1 MNNEQ
6 QIKLLRLQVALDEHL
21 RDIVQEKGAREFLL
35 EAIEEAPSAKAHVR
49 GTLPAPDPRE
59 LADEVWATP
68 TGQRLREVLELHE
81 AAQEAAHTSD
91 RDRKLAEIQAIT
103 DPRARINAAR
113 KEGFA

>member
-21 RDIVQEKGAREFLL
+21 RGIVREKGARQFLL
-35 EAIEEAPSAKAHVR
+35 DAVTDAPSAKAHVR
-49 GTLPAPDPRE
+49 GTLPPPDLRE

-68 TGQRLREVLELHE
+68 IGQRLREVLEQHE

-113 KEGFA
+113 KAGFA